1 MVRTEGSDTP
11 SPPFTVSLTV
21 KRPFFDGVPKFCR
34 GFKNTFT
41 GTTCHTEP
49 CWKGITISF
58 LIFFFNFEPGI
69 EAIGLMDSS
78 KFYWG
83 TLVPSWYD
91 WDLDVCPAQRWW
103 GIGFCWQLVLHL
115 EVIDAHIRA
124 QAGCRS
130 WLVIA
135 ITFRRCCEQDGPVIG
150 CPEPGCPW
158 GRATIGTSLGRLALE
173 HQ

>member
-1 MVRTEGSDTP
+1 MSYGA
-11 SPPFTVSLTV
+11 LL
-21 KRPFFDGVPKFCR
+21 
-34 GFKNTFT
+34 
-41 GTTCHTEP
+41 
-49 CWKGITISF
+49 KGNNYFISY
-58 LIFFFNFEPGI
+58 LFFNFEPGI

-124 QAGCRS
+124 QAWCRS

-150 CPEPGCPW
+150 CPEPGVAVEHHW
-158 GRATIGTSLGRLALE
+158 VDLHLNISRLEQLNIGLTTASFGTSQCWNIMGQLVLE
-173 HQ
+173 